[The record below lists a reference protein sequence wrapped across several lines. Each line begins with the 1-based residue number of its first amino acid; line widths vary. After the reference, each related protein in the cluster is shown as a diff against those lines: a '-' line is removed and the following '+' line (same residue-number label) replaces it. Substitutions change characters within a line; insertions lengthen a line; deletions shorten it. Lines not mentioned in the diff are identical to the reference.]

1 MTLLLKSIS
10 CVSLASVYLAIYD
23 MKDINHIASALS
35 SMIYS
40 FSVIDESQ
48 IYTHRYTANHIIL
61 KYGLIIVVGT
71 QIGRR

>member
-1 MTLLLKSIS
+1 
-10 CVSLASVYLAIYD
+10 

-61 KYGLIIVVGT
+61 KYGLIIEVGT